1 MENEEEFRPKY
12 VEFLTDLMY
21 SRCTDRFA
29 KILANHSVPTYEY
42 SFEYRG
48 QYSIVNL
55 QGEQVDMGVA
65 HGDDLQY
72 IFNGIWGDEL
82 QMSPSDT
89 KFTRNIFTPL
99 LANFAKTS
107 VPTPAM
113 TDHINIAWPP
123 QSPTSNSVLRIDS
136 KLSVMKEHLQDR
148 LRFWSETIPGFL
160 PGKRRSQRRRSCK
173 QNTTHV
179 KTIVSPRRSYYHN
192 PGY

>member
-55 QGEQVDMGVA
+55 QGEQVLDSITRTTRLWRVLLQVDMGVA

-99 LANFAKTS
+99 LANFAKT
-107 VPTPAM
+107 
-113 TDHINIAWPP
+113 
-123 QSPTSNSVLRIDS
+123 R
-136 KLSVMKEHLQDR
+136 
-148 LRFWSETIPGFL
+148 
-160 PGKRRSQRRRSCK
+160 
-173 QNTTHV
+173 
-179 KTIVSPRRSYYHN
+179 
-192 PGY
+192 